1 MFLSRSGQI
10 GCSASPL
17 KSADVIPSAEIL
29 SIPLTLGY
37 FLILGLRCS
46 FDVPVALRANWLFR
60 LTVEISGRH
69 TFRRNSQ
76 HSADFGLLSNSRI
89 ALLVRCSCR
98 APGKLVVPPHRGPRK
113 PGMRAA
119 RQENDLCRFIAR
131 LTFLLFATVCTFLGL
146 EGRVASHSGCR
157 GNVHPV
163 RRILTSEVPKNS
175 VYMLF
180 AQLQK
185 P

>member
-60 LTVEISGRH
+60 LTVDRE
-69 TFRRNSQ
+69 SQ
-76 HSADFGLLSNSRI
+76 ECAPLARKMILVLFLP
-89 ALLVRCSCR
+89 ALVFVCL
-98 APGKLVVPPHRGPRK
+98 PLY
-113 PGMRAA
+113 A
-119 RQENDLCRFIAR
+119 RFW
-131 LTFLLFATVCTFLGL
+131 GW
-146 EGRVASHSGCR
+146 
-157 GNVHPV
+157 
-163 RRILTSEVPKNS
+163 EV
-175 VYMLF
+175 
-180 AQLQK
+180 
-185 P
+185 